1 MGLAILI
8 LGLAIFIGAH
18 VFVSLRD
25 HRERLIARIGEVP
38 HKGAFS
44 LVSILGLVL
53 IAYGFALYRRSGLIP
68 VWCPPDFL
76 RHVSVALMCAAFVLV
91 AAAYIPG
98 RPVAHEVAAGR
109 QHGC

>member
-25 HRERLIARIGEVP
+25 HREKLIARIGEGP
-38 HKGAFS
+38 YKGLFS

-53 IAYGFALYRRSGLIP
+53 IVYGFAL
-68 VWCPPDFL
+68 
-76 RHVSVALMCAAFVLV
+76 
-91 AAAYIPG
+91 
-98 RPVAHEVAAGR
+98 
-109 QHGC
+109 